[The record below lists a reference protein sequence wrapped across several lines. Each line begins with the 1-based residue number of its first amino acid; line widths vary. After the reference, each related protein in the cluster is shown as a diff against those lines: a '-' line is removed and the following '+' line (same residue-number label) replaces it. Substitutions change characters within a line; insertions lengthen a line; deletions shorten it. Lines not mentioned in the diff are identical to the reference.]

1 MSNRSAVPFRSVPPG
16 LGAAGALSLAAAA
29 ALLACGR
36 SPSSSEGGGERP
48 ATPVITSAVLTAG
61 AEGVLTGS
69 HLDRVSGSLTVDG
82 QTVAI
87 SVHTAAELRFTMP
100 RPRPCE
106 VAGRPV
112 PVAAGTFSYTGA
124 LQVPGVLQMEVGE
137 SRTLPLASLP
147 SACIQIGTG
156 GEEYVVS
163 ALNASLDGSTGVTD
177 TMLTLRAL
185 TAGAPAAA
193 DRHPDLPGDPA
204 PAEVRSAALPTLESP
219 LAYSAS
225 PAPFDPRYATA
236 IAGDTVRWVD
246 YRAPAA
252 LRAGFCDLQKESV
265 PTYPVIV
272 VATSPSGRVVIGV
285 DARNPRLADWLAP
298 AEREWLVQVA
308 DIADRVALA
317 AAGEVFNRDHLPAA
331 GAGGRWWHVFS
342 AAAGGFTV
350 DASGRP
356 QSLCRWYSEV
366 AATLGPDVPLSGPA
380 QVPSVAAYLIHEYG
394 HQAELV
400 ETVRRTGA
408 FPDEP
413 GWLAEAWAQT
423 VQETAARIA
432 SGQSSGARFDALAPG
447 APMPDFYAN
456 AWGAQPAASPWRAAS
471 PYPRGAYEQ
480 GTRFLMFV
488 RERWGDA
495 KLGSARERLFQ
506 RLLGLHRYDVPALAE
521 LAGTDAVT
529 LLDRWALAEATDD
542 LLDPASAAAHGLPQL
557 ETWVPP
563 GQGGGR
569 AVPRTHDSEE
579 VVAAGRGNYAALYL
593 RARGAD
599 AGRGVSLTFADVRAG
614 PYVLRITRLR

>member
-1 MSNRSAVPFRSVPPG
+1 MSNPSAVRLRVVPPG
-16 LGAAGALSLAAAA
+16 IGGAAALAVAAAA

-36 SPSSSEGGGERP
+36 SPSSSEGGGERR
-48 ATPVITSAVLTAG
+48 AAPVIASAVLTAG
-61 AEGVLTGS
+61 AEGVITGS
-69 HLDRVSGSLTVDG
+69 NLDRLAEPITVDG
-82 QTVAI
+82 QPVAV
-87 SVHTAAELRFTMP
+87 SVHTPAELRFAMP

-106 VAGRPV
+106 VDGRHV
-112 PVAAGTFSYTGA
+112 PLNAGTFSYAGA
-124 LQVPGVLQMEVGE
+124 LRVPGVLRMEVGE
-137 SRTLPLASLP
+137 SRTLPLASLG
-147 SACIQIGTG
+147 SACIQIGSG
-156 GEEYVVS
+156 GDEYVVS

-177 TMLTLRAL
+177 TMFSLRAL
-185 TAGAPAAA
+185 TGGAAAAA
-193 DRHPDLPGDPA
+193 DRLPALGADPA
-204 PAEVRSAALPTLESP
+204 SAEVSAAAAPALEAA
-219 LAYSAS
+219 LAYAAS
-225 PAPFDPRYATA
+225 PVPFDARYATA
-236 IAGDTVRWVD
+236 TVGDTVRWVD

-252 LRAGFCDLQKESV
+252 LRAGFCELQKESV

-272 VATSPSGRVVIGV
+272 AATSPSGRVVIGV
-285 DARNPRLADWLAP
+285 DARNPRVADWLAP

-308 DIADRVALA
+308 DIADRLALPA
-317 AAGEVFNRDHLPAA
+317 AREVFNRDHLPAA
-331 GAGGRWWHVFS
+331 GAGGRWWHIFS

-356 QSLCRWYSEV
+356 QLLCRWYSEV
-366 AATLGPDVPLSGPA
+366 AATLGPDVPLTGSG
-380 QVPSVAAYLIHEYG
+380 QIPSVAAYLIHEYG

-413 GWLAEAWAQT
+413 GWLPEAWAQT

-447 APMPDFYAN
+447 APLPDFYAN
-456 AWGAQPAASPWRAAS
+456 PWGAQPAASPWRAAS

-495 KLGSARERLFQ
+495 RLGSARERLFQ

-521 LAGTDAVT
+521 LVGTDPAT

-542 LLDPASAAAHGLPQL
+542 LLDPASAAAHGLPQI

-569 AVPRTHDSEE
+569 AVPRTRDTEE
-579 VVAAGRGNYAALYL
+579 VVAAGRGNYAAVYL
-593 RARGAD
+593 PARGAD
-599 AGRGVSLTFADVRAG
+599 AGRGVSLTFANVQPG
-614 PYVLRITRLR
+614 PFVVRITRLR